1 MNKKRLKLLQYYISM
16 SRLAVAADYAPNTQ
30 PPSKLI
36 LKTHIKKSLCAR
48 AFFSCNFVKN
58 DCS

>member
-30 PPSKLI
+30 TPNKLVV
-36 LKTHIKKSLCAR
+36 KTRIKNNLCTR
-48 AFFSCNFVKN
+48 AFLS
-58 DCS
+58 